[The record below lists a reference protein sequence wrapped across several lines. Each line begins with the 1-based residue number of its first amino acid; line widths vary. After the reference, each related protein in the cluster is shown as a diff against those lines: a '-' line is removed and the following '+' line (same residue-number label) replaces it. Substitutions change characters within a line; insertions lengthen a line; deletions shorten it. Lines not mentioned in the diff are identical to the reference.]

1 MPTLTFLV
9 SLPLFLISAGIF
21 GYALVQVR
29 RDNPRARDTMTIGVE
44 VGFLAVVVAA
54 IVFSFFS

>member
-21 GYALVQVR
+21 CYALVQVR
-29 RDNPRARDTMTIGVE
+29 RDNPRARGIMTIGIE
-44 VGFLAVVVAA
+44 VGLLAVVVAA
-54 IVFSFFS
+54 IVFGFFS